1 MESGRSVRSGR
12 ALRASPLGVMPLRQF
27 WRLVNRA
34 QQVDGAVVR
43 VACLLLL
50 ITYVVSVVARR
61 EGQPALLA
69 IRAVM
74 LAYTAVGI
82 VFGPRFSWS
91 AVRAYAVGMALLL
104 PSTTAALEVL
114 RGNHPSDLV
123 LTALAIFASVI
134 FLQTAVDVLAVFAL
148 LALGTATL
156 LMTVGPPGVPLAVA
170 AVVLTGALAA
180 GAATAV
186 VLIAFRARVSES
198 TTWWQEACARERAL
212 REFVELAAPHL
223 GAEVLAREFAERLR
237 SAFGGGHCTLVL
249 LDPASGTPHIAATAG
264 ARPSTI
270 ARAPASAEA
279 LAELL
284 GRAASRQPLVC
295 ERLTADDVERRF
307 AGLPWLAVGGTLVV
321 LPIAGDEAA
330 AGAIVLSATGPRSIG
345 EEELLLWRAMANQ
358 VGVAIGSARL
368 FTRLQEALRVRSE
381 FVSMMSHELRSPLHV
396 ILGYA
401 DMLAERRQEPAVV
414 AERVRAS
421 ALELL
426 QLVENTLAAARLGSG
441 KVRLQLSEFALA
453 QLVAELRESASA
465 LPEAGRGVRV
475 RWEMSDDLPPV
486 RLDRLKVKEVVHN
499 LVSNALKFTEQ
510 GEVAVRIARE
520 GERLRIDVEDTGS
533 GIPPEA
539 QARLFEMFER
549 LETKHGPRAPGA
561 GLGLYIVKSLVQ
573 LMGGTVT
580 LTSVPGRGSRFTVLL
595 PIGREG

>member
-1 MESGRSVRSGR
+1 MEPPRSVRSGR
-12 ALRASPLGVMPLRQF
+12 ALRDGLLDALPLRQF
-27 WRLVNRA
+27 WQLVNRT
-34 QQVDGAVVR
+34 QHVDGAVIR

-50 ITYVVSVVARR
+50 VTYGISSIVRHES
-61 EGQPALLA
+61 QPAMLA

-74 LAYTAVGI
+74 LVYAAVGI

-91 AVRAYAVGMALLL
+91 TLRAYTVGMALLL

-114 RGNHPSDLV
+114 RGNHPADLA
-123 LTALAIFASVI
+123 LTALCIFAPII
-134 FLQTAVDVLAVFAL
+134 FLQTAVDVLAVLAL
-148 LALGTATL
+148 LAAGTVALVMTL
-156 LMTVGPPGVPLAVA
+156 GPPGVPIAVA
-170 AVVLTGALAA
+170 GIVLSGALAA
-180 GAATAV
+180 GAATAL

-223 GAEVLAREFAERLR
+223 GDHVLANEFAARFR
-237 SAFGGGHCTLVL
+237 SAFGAGHCALVL
-249 LDPASGTPHIAATAG
+249 LDPGSRTPQILATAG
-264 ARPSTI
+264 AGPADA

-279 LAELL
+279 LAEVLA
-284 GRAASRQPLVC
+284 GATDRQPLVC

-307 AGLPWLAVGGTLVV
+307 AGLPWLAEGGTLVV
-321 LPIAGDEAA
+321 LPIAGGEAT
-330 AGAIVLSATGPRSIG
+330 AGAVVLSAAGPRPIG

-401 DMLAERRQEPAVV
+401 DMLAERKQDPAVV
-414 AERVRAS
+414 AARVRAS

-441 KVRLQLSEFALA
+441 KVRLQPSEFPLA
-453 QLVAELRESASA
+453 QLVAELRESVSA
-465 LPEAGRGVRV
+465 LPEAGSGVRV
-475 RWEMSDDLPPV
+475 RWEVEDDLPPV
-486 RLDRLKVKEVVHN
+486 RLDRLKVKEIVHN

-510 GEVAVRIARE
+510 GEVAVRIGRE
-520 GERLRIDVEDTGS
+520 GDELRIDVEDTGS
-533 GIPPEA
+533 GIPREA

-549 LETKHGPRAPGA
+549 LETKHGPRAPGV

-573 LMGGTVT
+573 MMGGIVT
-580 LTSVPGRGSRFTVLL
+580 LTSVPGRGSRFTVRL